1 MKTAKKLV
9 AALLFTCLV
18 LGLSGCGAGNLKD
31 NILDGYNQWLQF
43 SSKHALTKENKLQGK
58 KTKGEDAYVGS
69 YSAGY
74 EDFDGEEYIFGAT
87 GLEREK
93 GNELTATYTLKITSG
108 SASLVWIHS
117 GSEYIITDTE
127 SEDTFEITIGS
138 GDNYIVLKG
147 EDFSGSLE
155 LEVK

>member
-1 MKTAKKLV
+1 MKTVKKLV
-9 AALLFTCLV
+9 AALLLTCFV
-18 LGLSGCGAGNLKD
+18 LGLTGCGTGNLKD
-31 NILDGYNQWLQF
+31 HILDGYNQWLQF

-93 GNELTATYTLKITSG
+93 GNELTATYTLKIASG
-108 SASLVWIHS
+108 SASLVWIHG
-117 GSEYIITDTE
+117 GSEY
-127 SEDTFEITIGS
+127 TIQTLLVTGRAILLVADPLL
-138 GDNYIVLKG
+138 GI
-147 EDFSGSLE
+147 FA
-155 LEVK
+155 

>member
-1 MKTAKKLV
+1 M
-9 AALLFTCLV
+9 
-18 LGLSGCGAGNLKD
+18 
-31 NILDGYNQWLQF
+31 
-43 SSKHALTKENKLQGK
+43 
-58 KTKGEDAYVGS
+58 GS
-69 YSAGY
+69 YGAIY
-74 EDFDGEEYIFGAT
+74 ENFDGEEYIFGAT

-127 SEDTFEITIGS
+127 NEDTFEITIGS